1 MRKILLISVI
11 ALLLNSC
18 NNDVE
23 IVNPVS
29 KSPDFISETTP
40 LNINSK
46 HYMEGIYSV
55 SQGQELLGEEV
66 VVKWTR
72 DRLSIFSGNNGG
84 FINLEGGSLDSVLFF
99 QGFWRQILNSE
110 TGAVNFYIPSE
121 EGGKSILD
129 CDTSA
134 REIRLK
140 GSYGYGNELAGE
152 KIILF
157 YQRPF
162 SPIVDNSDF
171 QILAHRGGGR
181 NSDYLGVSEN
191 SIPMINIS
199 ERLGATGIEIDLRLS
214 RDGVPFIYH
223 DNDIN
228 LRLCQKSLIWGNIED
243 FTWPQIRTLITL
255 RNGEKIPSLQ
265 EVLEFVL
272 EHTTLRTVWFDIKDA
287 KVLSKAVEVQNEILL
302 RAASSGRNLKIY
314 IGIPDEEILNSFS
327 NCPGHLEIPSLCELS
342 PDDVRS
348 INADVWAPRWTL
360 GLQSS
365 EVMQVH
371 AEGRKAFV
379 WTLDEPNYI
388 QQYLDEGQFD
398 GILTNYPEIL
408 AYYHYIR

>member
-99 QGFWRQILNSE
+99 QGFWRQILNTE

-129 CDTSA
+129 CDTSSM
-134 REIRLK
+134 EIRLR
-140 GSYGYGNELAGE
+140 GSYGYGNELAAE
-152 KIILF
+152 KMILF

-162 SPIVDNSDF
+162 RQIVDNSDF

-191 SIPMINIS
+191 SIPMINIA

-314 IGIPDEEILNSFS
+314 IGIPDEEILNIFS
-327 NCPGHLEIPSLCELS
+327 NYPGHLEIPSLCELS

-348 INADVWAPRWTL
+348 INAEVWAPRWTL
-360 GLQSS
+360 GIQSP

-388 QQYLDEGQFD
+388 KQYLDEGQFD
-398 GILTNYPEIL
+398 GILTNYP
-408 AYYHYIR
+408 

>member
-1 MRKILLISVI
+1 MRKILLIPVL

-29 KSPDFISETTP
+29 GSPDFISETTP

-46 HYMEGIYSV
+46 QYMEGIYSV
-55 SQGQELLGEEV
+55 SQGQELLGEQV

-72 DRLSIFSGNNGG
+72 DRLSIFSGINGG

-99 QGFWRQILNSE
+99 QGFWRQILNTE

-129 CDTSA
+129 CDTSSM
-134 REIRLK
+134 EIRLR
-140 GSYGYGNELAGE
+140 GSYGYGNELAAE
-152 KIILF
+152 KMILF

-162 SPIVDNSDF
+162 RQIVDNSDF

-191 SIPMINIS
+191 SIPMINIA

-272 EHTTLRTVWFDIKDA
+272 EHTTLRTVWFDIKDV
-287 KVLSKAVEVQNEILL
+287 KVLSKAVEIQNEILL
-302 RAASSGRNLKIY
+302 RAASLERDLKIY
-314 IGIPDEEILNSFS
+314 IGIPDEEILNAFS
-327 NCPGHLEIPSLCELS
+327 NYPDHLEIPSLCELS

-348 INADVWAPRWTL
+348 INAEVWAPRWTL
-360 GLQSS
+360 GIQSP

-388 QQYLDEGQFD
+388 KQYLDEGQFD

>member
-1 MRKILLISVI
+1 MRKILLISVL

-29 KSPDFISETTP
+29 GSPDFISETTP

-46 HYMEGIYSV
+46 NYMEGIYSV
-55 SQGQELLGEEV
+55 LQGQELLGEQV

-99 QGFWRQILNSE
+99 QGFWRQILNTE
-110 TGAVNFYIPSE
+110 TGVVNFYIPSE

-140 GSYGYGNELAGE
+140 GSYGYGNELAGK

-162 SPIVDNSDF
+162 SQIADNRDF

-191 SIPMINIS
+191 SIPMINIA

-287 KVLSKAVEVQNEILL
+287 KVLSKAVEVQNEILQ
-302 RAASSGRNLKIY
+302 RAASSGRDLKIY
-314 IGIPDEEILNSFS
+314 IGIPNEEIFNAFS
-327 NCPGHLEIPSLCELS
+327 DYPGHLEIPSLCELS
-342 PDDVRS
+342 PEDVRS

-388 QQYLDEGQFD
+388 EQYLREGQFD

>member
-1 MRKILLISVI
+1 MRKILLIPVL
-11 ALLLNSC
+11 AFLLNSC

-23 IVNPVS
+23 IVNPVTDS
-29 KSPDFISETTP
+29 SDFISETTP

-55 SQGQELLGEEV
+55 SQGQGLLGEQV

-99 QGFWRQILNSE
+99 QGFWRQILNTE

-121 EGGKSILD
+121 EGGKSILE
-129 CDTSA
+129 CDSSA
-134 REIRLK
+134 REISFK
-140 GSYGYGNELAGE
+140 GSYGYGNELASE
-152 KIILF
+152 KIILS
-157 YQRPF
+157 YQRQF
-162 SPIVDNSDF
+162 SEIVDNSDF

-181 NSDYLGVSEN
+181 NSEYLGVSEN
-191 SIPMINIS
+191 SIPMINIA

-272 EHTTLRTVWFDIKDA
+272 DHTTLRTVWFDIKDV

-302 RAASSGRNLKIY
+302 RAASLNRDLKIY
-314 IGIPDEEILNSFS
+314 IGIPNEEILNAFLDY
-327 NCPGHLEIPSLCELS
+327 PDHTEIPSLCELNL
-342 PDDVRS
+342 DDVRR

-360 GLQSS
+360 GLQSP

-379 WTLDEPNYI
+379 WTLDESNYI
-388 QQYLDEGQFD
+388 EQYLDEGQFD
-398 GILTNYPEIL
+398 GILTNYPQIL